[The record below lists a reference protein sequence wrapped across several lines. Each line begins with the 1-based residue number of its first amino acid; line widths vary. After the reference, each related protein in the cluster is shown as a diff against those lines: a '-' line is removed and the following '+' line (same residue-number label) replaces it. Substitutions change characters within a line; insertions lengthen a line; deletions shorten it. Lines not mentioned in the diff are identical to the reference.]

1 MFHNILKLVKNDFHN
16 IFHRRSIWVTLL
28 AFALIPMFYAVLNI
42 QVSWNPYSPE
52 NTSRL
57 KIAVVNSDDGGSL
70 RGKPFNVGNRIIK
83 QLRQNHAIH
92 WVITNDWAANN
103 GLDNGKYY
111 AMIEIP
117 DDFSSKLATFTTA
130 DPVKPNVIYKSNE
143 KLNPAATK
151 IIGQAKD
158 TLTDTIRQNF
168 IKTASKEILTAANSA
183 GATLATKKPEILQIR
198 SSLSDAIK
206 TIDKTQ
212 NTLAGVNSTN
222 VKTRAALQQVKA
234 NIPKIS
240 SQIDDLQAVVS
251 NTRALN
257 NSTQQLNQ
265 SLRTNLANGINNLQT
280 QGTKLQNTLNG
291 LPSGHISGTT
301 INSTASSAMSLLN
314 ALNDNLSDTLRVL
327 DIINNF
333 IPNNRT
339 TELIKSIAS
348 AKQSVNHQKAL
359 VSQLRGTHSTSRQE
373 SLVRQLQSAANTLNT
388 SLDTAYTNFNATT
401 SPALDSLNN
410 TLNDNL
416 NGNSSVVQSM
426 RSVLPELKAVAN
438 AGSITASQT
447 SDISSQ
453 LGKIKKTLNTL
464 NQQMSFVN
472 GKNLDRLIKL
482 MGTDPALS
490 SILSSPIKLQTKEI
504 YPMKNF
510 GWQMTPFYTILAL
523 WIGMLL
529 MSTILA
535 WEYILPDDKNG
546 LHRPNHL
553 ESYIGKLTLYLTMGF
568 FQATFAWIG
577 VMLLG
582 VRPVHWFLFLLA
594 FYAIT
599 FAFAVM
605 MFNLVFML
613 GNAGKLVIVL
623 LMLIQLFG
631 TGGVYPLEVV
641 PKDLAALSPFVPFTY
656 GLQLFREVMTTPNW
670 TVIGHDIFALFI
682 FVLVFTA
689 IMPLRRVLEK
699 LVYRMESDVAKSKL

>member
-1 MFHNILKLVKNDFHN
+1 MFHNIFNLIKNDFHN
-16 IFHRRSIWVTLL
+16 IFHRRSIWITLL

-52 NTSRL
+52 NTKRL
-57 KIAVVNSDDGGSL
+57 KIAVVNSDEGGSIQ
-70 RGKPFNVGNRIIK
+70 GTQFNVGDRIIK
-83 QLRQNHAIH
+83 QLHHNHAIN
-92 WVITNDWAANN
+92 WVITSDWTANN
-103 GLDNGKYY
+103 GLENGKYY

-117 DDFSSKLATFTTA
+117 NDFSSKLATYTTA
-130 DPVKPNVIYKSNE
+130 DPLKPTVIYKSNE

-158 TLTDTIRQNF
+158 TFTDTIRQNF
-168 IKTASKEILTAANSA
+168 IKTGSKEILQVANKA
-183 GATLATKKPEILQIR
+183 GATLATKKPEILQVR
-198 SSLSDAIK
+198 SSLDDAIN
-206 TIDKTQ
+206 TINKTQ
-212 NTLAGVNSTN
+212 STLAGVNRTN

-240 SQIDDLQAVVS
+240 SQIDDLQGVIN
-251 NTRALN
+251 NTKALN

-265 SLRTNLANGINNLQT
+265 SLSSNLANGINTLQT
-280 QGTKLQNTLNG
+280 QGTRLQNTLNG
-291 LPSGHISGTT
+291 LPSGNVSATT
-301 INSTASSAMSLLN
+301 LNSTTNTATDLLN
-314 ALNDNLSDTLRVL
+314 DLHDNLSDTLRVL
-327 DIINNF
+327 DIINDL

-339 TELIKSIAS
+339 SALIRSVS
-348 AKQSVNHQKAL
+348 TAKKNVNHQKAL
-359 VSQLRGTHSTSRQE
+359 VKRLKVTGSTANQR
-373 SLVRQLQSAANTLNT
+373 SLIKQLQAAANTLNT

-426 RSVLPELKAVAN
+426 KSVLPELKAVAN
-438 AGSITASQT
+438 AGTITASQN
-447 SDISSQ
+447 SDISSR
-453 LGKIKKTLNTL
+453 LGKIKQTLKTLDG
-464 NQQMSFVN
+464 QMSVIN
-472 GKNLDRLIKL
+472 GKNLDKLIKL
-482 MGTDPALS
+482 LGTDPSLS
-490 SILSSPIKLQTKEI
+490 SILSAPIKLQTKEL
-504 YPMKNF
+504 YPMKTF
-510 GWQMTPFYTILAL
+510 GWEVTPFYVTLAL

-553 ESYIGKLTLYLTMGF
+553 ESYFGKLTLYLTMSF
-568 FQATFAWIG
+568 FQATFAWMG

-594 FYAIT
+594 FYAISFT
-599 FAFAVM
+599 FAII

-613 GNAGKLVIVL
+613 GNAGKVVIVL

-631 TGGVYPLEVV
+631 TGGMYPLEVV

-656 GLQLFREVMTTPNW
+656 CLQLFREVMTTPDW
-670 TVIGHDIFALFI
+670 AVIGHDLLFLFFFI
-682 FVLVFTA
+682 LFFTA
-689 IMPLRRVLEK
+689 IMPLRRVFEK
-699 LVYRMESDVAKSKL
+699 IIYQMESDVARSKL